1 MDTGWTP
8 GGKQKQRSNPKDT
21 LDDFIGDLLD
31 NDPVPQKKKS
41 TVGPTAGKNGGPGKK
56 SGSKEGDFYSSLA
69 QAAEDDILSDV
80 SEADVN
86 QVAQSIKDLEDL
98 DADLFGGSTGKT
110 TKKGSLK
117 DKSGKS
123 ITPRRTGTPRSRS
136 TTPNASS
143 PQHRATPV
151 NKVTSPTQMLTS
163 SVTKPTSPPGLETS
177 TSPTMKGMTST
188 QKPSTA
194 PARHTDISE
203 TVKPGQM
210 YEERPKTTPKSKKF
224 DFGEFDETDP
234 LAGIPLSDDEDLSL
248 KETKE
253 KEKKPALKPALSK
266 QLSKEEPPRTI
277 TSPPPS
283 ATNVAVKK
291 EPESPRK
298 KNLFDRPPTRS
309 GSTDGTSTLE
319 KDESLK
325 PKPAIT
331 KKKSEEMVFSDD
343 DDFLGGL
350 GIEDMG
356 TKAVASVKVKP
367 TEIED
372 EEKPAKSIFDK
383 LLSRDTVS
391 KHLETNKE
399 RREFVLDQKF
409 SRPGGYSASGASQR
423 EDGQEEDFQFG
434 GYMPSAVSTTG
445 SRPGS
450 RRSVR
455 FQDEEEDLSR
465 PTSGSLKKPEGME
478 WLEIS
483 EPKTP
488 AVQPLPK
495 KEIKPSK
502 PLSSPADWLG
512 LKEDEDRDK
521 TDSDYLLSSSVSA
534 PAMVRGKTPAENEK
548 KRPVSESVLFSQP
561 QVKTQMEIDQKKAME
576 TRPSQSAP
584 SFSTKTDPSIFVNP
598 GVNSSQ
604 ITKPTESKS
613 NDDYLGLGR
622 EIDPSTLL
630 RTKQSSPVFGG
641 AIGQQ
646 ELAEDLFTPP
656 SPPPSKSVSIFDTGA
671 LKTRQA
677 RDKIDGSTTRPASF
691 QSKSQIE
698 DAFDI
703 GSPRIPISQQISH
716 LKSLEDQEAPFSQ
729 PVRGR
734 LSKETSVLHGP
745 SSREMSPLRS
755 REISPLRS
763 RELSPIRGKTS
774 SPSPS
779 SGAVSHPPDG
789 HTDFFSFKTEEIRET
804 QAKIQEL
811 KQLQQQQQ
819 LQQQLQQQQQQF
831 QQQQELQQRLQQQQ
845 QQQQIKLPV
854 QAPSILDRPLFPDM
868 YMAGSTLSSMDSQ
881 AQIRRLELELQYS
894 HDLLNST
901 KKRYEEEIAAVEKS
915 YKTRIELIEETNQ
928 KREQRWS
935 EENEQLH
942 NQQLIRIRQM
952 EEEKA
957 AQMSKHYQK
966 LEQAEREKAEEIE
979 RLKEIHKQALDQM
992 RHDQEESLG
1001 RLKRSKDQQI
1011 EAAAES
1017 HNTSKSLM
1025 AAVDLIQSNAKDLG
1039 SLQRKMD
1046 AWHNQGLDEREIMIR
1061 SKDEQLTMLSERL
1074 NKQQEENDKERQKLQ
1089 DLIARL
1095 ETQLHE
1101 QNRLLEEERWKVKKD
1116 ESRIEIMQK
1125 SLEEERRMLSE
1136 QQVKE
1141 RASLERN
1148 RDALLEEQRSILS
1161 QLHKERQ
1168 ALTEERMQFELSQ
1181 KMTKEETQQYTS
1193 KLVQI
1198 RAEYEILTKAIAED
1212 KQRFEEKRAEFKKDD
1227 QQIREQWAELQKERS
1242 LLKDKEEELMNRA
1255 QMLKERSAEL
1265 DDFYRECQHKYE
1277 EGMQAREDAQVIEA
1291 EEKQRLAAIQH
1302 SLNNLRAMEKE
1313 MAEER
1318 LQLSKDKREI
1328 ERFRRTAVEGSENLH
1343 QINGYGTT
1351 PGLLMP
1357 AYQPTYTPHIFDPAL
1372 QLSINTVDNVTE
1384 SIKNDRSIRMWKVE
1398 AMKDQ
1403 QFLEE
1408 QSLFLYALKHMPY
1421 NKSPQSSS

>member
-1 MDTGWTP
+1 MDTGWIP
-8 GGKQKQRSNPKDT
+8 GGKQKQRSAPKDT
-21 LDDFIGDLLD
+21 LDDFIGDLLND
-31 NDPVPQKKKS
+31 DPVPQKKKS
-41 TVGPTAGKNGGPGKK
+41 TVGPTTGKNGGPVKK

-69 QAAEDDILSDV
+69 LAAEDDLSSDV

-110 TKKGSLK
+110 PKKGSLK

-151 NKVTSPTQMLTS
+151 NKVTSPTHMLA
-163 SVTKPTSPPGLETS
+163 SVTKPTSPPGRETS
-177 TSPTMKGMTST
+177 TSMTPT
-188 QKPSTA
+188 QKPNTA

-210 YEERPKTTPKSKKF
+210 NEERPKTAPKARKY

-253 KEKKPALKPALSK
+253 KEKRPALKPAVSK
-266 QLSKEEPPRTI
+266 QLSKEEPQRTI

-283 ATNVAVKK
+283 TTTVAAKK

-319 KDESLK
+319 KDDSSK

-356 TKAVASVKVKP
+356 TKAVASVKAKP

-409 SRPGGYSASGASQR
+409 SKPGGYAGSGASQR

-455 FQDEEEDLSR
+455 FQDEEDDLSR
-465 PTSGSLKKPEGME
+465 PSTGSLKKPEGME

-488 AVQPLPK
+488 AKQPLPK
-495 KEIKPSK
+495 KEIKPAK

-521 TDSDYLLSSSVSA
+521 NNSDYLLSSSVSA
-534 PAMVRGKTPAENEK
+534 PAIGRGKSPAENEK
-548 KRPVSESVLFSQP
+548 KKTVSESVLFSQP

-576 TRPSQSAP
+576 SRPIQSAP
-584 SFSTKTDPSIFVNP
+584 SFPTKTDSSIIVNL
-598 GVNSSQ
+598 GVSSLQ
-604 ITKPTESKS
+604 TARPTESKN

-630 RTKQSSPVFGG
+630 RTKQDSPVFGG

-646 ELAEDLFTPP
+646 EFAEDLFTPP
-656 SPPPSKSVSIFDTGA
+656 SPPPSKSGSIFDTGA
-671 LKTRQA
+671 MKTRQA
-677 RDKIDGSTTRPASF
+677 REKTDGSTTRQDPI

-698 DAFDI
+698 NAFDI

-716 LKSLEDQEAPFSQ
+716 LKSLEDQEASSSQ

-774 SPSPS
+774 SPFPS
-779 SGAVSHPPDG
+779 SGVVSHPPES

-804 QAKIQEL
+804 QARIQEL

-819 LQQQLQQQQQQF
+819 LQQQLQQQQQQL
-831 QQQQELQQRLQQQQ
+831 QQQQELQQRLQKQ
-845 QQQQIKLPV
+845 QQQQIKLPTQV
-854 QAPSILDRPLFPDM
+854 PSLLDRPLFPDM
-868 YMAGSTLSSMDSQ
+868 YMAGSNLLSMDAQ
-881 AQIRRLELELQYS
+881 AQVRRMELELQYA
-894 HDLLNST
+894 HDLLKST

-957 AQMSKHYQK
+957 ALMSKHYQK
-966 LEQAEREKAEEIE
+966 LEQAEHEKAEEIE
-979 RLKEIHKQALDQM
+979 RLKEIHKQALEQM

-1046 AWHNQGLDEREIMIR
+1046 TWHNQGLDEREIMIR
-1061 SKDEQLTMLSERL
+1061 SKDEQLNMLSERL
-1074 NKQQEENDKERQKLQ
+1074 NKQQEENDKERLKLQ

-1095 ETQLHE
+1095 ETQLRE
-1101 QNRLLEEERWKVKKD
+1101 QNRMLEEERWKVKKD
-1116 ESRIEIMQK
+1116 ESRIESMQK

-1136 QQVKE
+1136 HQVKE

-1148 RDALLEEQRSILS
+1148 RDALLEEQRSLLS

-1168 ALTEERMQFELSQ
+1168 ALAEERMQFELSQ

-1198 RAEYEILTKAIAED
+1198 RAEYEILMKAIAED
-1212 KQRFEEKRAEFKKDD
+1212 KQRFEEKRAEFKKDE

-1242 LLKDKEEELMNRA
+1242 LLKDKEEEMMNRA
-1255 QMLKERSAEL
+1255 HMLKERSAEL

-1291 EEKQRLAAIQH
+1291 EEKQRLAAIQQG
-1302 SLNNLRAMEKE
+1302 LNNLRAMEKE

-1328 ERFRRTAVEGSENLH
+1328 ERFRRSAVEGSENLH
-1343 QINGYGTT
+1343 QLNGYGTT

-1357 AYQPTYTPHIFDPAL
+1357 AYQPTYTPHLFDPAL